1 MDSYLGF
8 DIGTTNMK
16 CLVLSEEGTIL
27 SVLKEPTP
35 KIKVNNITYFD
46 LEKIESFVDSSL
58 YFLKTKYTIKTVSFS
73 SIGETVVPLKNGK
86 ALCNPPLWN
95 EREVTSTEEERKIIR
110 KYSKPEITG
119 SSFKPLF
126 SINKILWMKK
136 NIPLVKDADLFLPLS
151 SYLSFIK
158 TKIASYDYSQAS
170 RTGLFDI
177 YKRAWIEELLDI
189 FSISL
194 PSSILPLGSS
204 VGENEKIT
212 YGLGGHDHIVG
223 FFAITNVFKE
233 ENKSLYYSSMG
244 TSEVL
249 ATLIEEEKASLFK
262 ARDTAYLSPSFLPSS
277 FIATRSFRNFGS
289 TMERMRERTNLGS
302 DYSLINEKIKAL
314 NSTSPS
320 SLISTN
326 GDFLF
331 SGKQEEDLKII
342 REKEGA
348 KDEEIME
355 SCYLYLGVV
364 TEMMRKNIEKEYKK
378 KKDFIFTI
386 GGGVTKN
393 PLFLSYLSSSL
404 SSPIYMLE
412 TEEISALGA
421 ALLGMKA
428 KNIKAEKI
436 GTRIIYPDS
445 KYTKLIDETAKRYRE
460 FL

>member
-16 CLVLSEEGTIL
+16 CLVLSDEGTIL

-35 KIKVNNITYFD
+35 KVKSNDITYFD
-46 LEKIESFVDSSL
+46 LAKIERFVDSSL
-58 YFLKTKYTIKTVSFS
+58 NFLKTKYTIKAVSFS
-73 SIGETVVPLKNGK
+73 SIGETVVPIKNGK
-86 ALCNPPLWN
+86 AICNPPLWN
-95 EREVTSTEEERKIIR
+95 EREVTSTEEERKVIR
-110 KYSKPEITG
+110 KYARPEISG
-119 SSFKPLF
+119 ANFKPLF

-136 NIPLVKDADLFLPLS
+136 NIPPVKNADLFLPLS

-158 TKIASYDYSQAS
+158 TGVASYDYSQAS

-177 YKRAWIEELLDI
+177 YKRNWIEDLLDI
-189 FSISL
+189 FSIPL
-194 PSSILPLGSS
+194 PSSILPIGSN
-204 VGENEKIT
+204 VGEKEKIT

-223 FFAITNVFKE
+223 FFAITNTFKE
-233 ENKSLYYSSMG
+233 KNKSLYYSSMG

-249 ATLIEEEKASLFK
+249 ATLIEEEKASLFTPL
-262 ARDTAYLSPSFLPSS
+262 DTSYFLPSFLPSS

-289 TMERMRERTNLGS
+289 TMERMRERTNFGT
-302 DYSLINEKIKAL
+302 DYSLINEKIEGL
-314 NSTSPS
+314 NSTFPS
-320 SLISTN
+320 SIISTN

-331 SGKQEEDLKII
+331 GGKQEEDLKII
-342 REKEGA
+342 REKEGT

-364 TEMMRKNIEKEYKK
+364 TEMMRRNLEKEYKK
-378 KKDFIFTI
+378 NKDFIFAV

-404 SSPIYMLE
+404 SSPIHLLE

-421 ALLGMKA
+421 AMAGMKA
-428 KNIKAEKI
+428 KNVKAERI
-436 GTRIIYPDS
+436 GKRIINPDN
-445 KYTKLIDETAKRYRE
+445 KYTKLIDETAKIYRE
-460 FL
+460 FI

>member
-35 KIKVNNITYFD
+35 KVKTNNITYFD
-46 LEKIESFVDSSL
+46 LKKIENFVDSSL
-58 YFLKTKYTIKTVSFS
+58 CFLKTKYTIKTIGFS
-73 SIGETVVPLKNGK
+73 TIGETVVSIKNGK
-86 ALCNPPLWN
+86 AIYNPPLWN

-110 KYSKPEITG
+110 KYAKPEISG
-119 SSFKPLF
+119 ANFKPLF
-126 SINKILWMKK
+126 SINKILWMKR
-136 NIPLVKDADLFLPLS
+136 NIKEVENADLFLPLS

-158 TKIASYDYSQAS
+158 TGVASYDYSQAS

-177 YKRAWIEELLDI
+177 YKKTWIEDLLDI
-189 FSISL
+189 FSVSL
-194 PSSILPLGSS
+194 PSSILPLGSN
-204 VGENEKIT
+204 VGEKEKIT

-223 FFAITNVFKE
+223 FFAITNTFKE
-233 ENKSLYYSSMG
+233 NNKSLYYSSMG

-249 ATLIEEEKASLFK
+249 ATLIEEEKASLFTP
-262 ARDTAYLSPSFLPSS
+262 RDTAYFSPSFIPSF

-289 TMERMRERTNLGS
+289 TMERMRERTNFTS
-302 DYSLINEKIKAL
+302 DFSLINKKIESL

-320 SLISTN
+320 TIISTN

-331 SGKQEEDLKII
+331 GGKQEEDLKII
-342 REKEGA
+342 REKEGTR
-348 KDEEIME
+348 DEEIME

-364 TEMMRKNIEKEYKK
+364 TEMMRRNIEKEYKK
-378 KKDFIFTI
+378 NKDFIFAI

-404 SSPIYMLE
+404 SSPLYMLE

-421 ALLGMKA
+421 AMVGMKA
-428 KNIKAEKI
+428 KNLKIEKI
-436 GTRIIYPDS
+436 GKRIIYPDS
-445 KYTKLIDETAKRYRE
+445 KYTKIINETAKRYRE